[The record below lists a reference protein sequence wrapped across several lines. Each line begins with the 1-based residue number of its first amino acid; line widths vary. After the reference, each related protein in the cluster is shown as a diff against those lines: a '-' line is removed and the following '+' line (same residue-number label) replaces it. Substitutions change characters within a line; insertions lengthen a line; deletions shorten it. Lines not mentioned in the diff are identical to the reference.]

1 MEKQVIIT
9 GGAGFIGSHLVDRLL
24 DEGKRHVTVLDNF
37 HANYPKAVKENNL
50 ARHVGNPLFSIVE
63 GDILDEE
70 VLDRIFS
77 GSEGKAV
84 TVVHLAALV
93 GVRPSLD
100 NPTDYHRV
108 NVTGTLKLL
117 EKARMARISHFILAS
132 SSSVYGDLKE
142 VPWKESATDLKPIS
156 PYAASK
162 IAAEEFTRV
171 YARLHGLNATVLRF
185 FTVYGPRQ
193 RPDLAIHSF
202 FRKIDQGLP
211 IQQFG
216 DGGTQRDYT
225 HVDDIVTGMRGAMD
239 RHLQGPDEQG
249 AFDIFNLGNS
259 RTVAL
264 RDLIGS
270 IERQLGRKA
279 LLEVLPEQAGDVRE
293 THADVE
299 KARAG
304 FGYSPVTELADG
316 LADFQRWLTASDLER
331 SAD

>member
-1 MEKQVIIT
+1 MEKHVIIT

-24 DEGKRHVTVLDNF
+24 DDGSWRVTVVDNF
-37 HANYPKAVKENNL
+37 HPFYPRAVKEANL
-50 ARHVGNPLFSIVE
+50 ARHASNPLFKLVE
-63 GDILDEE
+63 GDILDDDL
-70 VLDRIFS
+70 LDKLFNGLDGAR
-77 GSEGKAV
+77 
-84 TVVHLAALV
+84 TTLVHLAALV
-93 GVRPSLD
+93 GVRPSLET
-100 NPTDYHRV
+100 PKAYHRV

-202 FRKIDQGLP
+202 FRKIDHGLP

-225 HVDDIVTGMRGAMD
+225 HVNDIVTGMRGAMD

-304 FGYSPVTELADG
+304 FGYSPVTELSVG